1 MEISSV
7 FSMATAFLS
16 LGLGWLCGLKGR
28 CYAGCEG
35 WAGGDYVDS
44 TAAAAYILSRHIT
57 RLFSSFGKTFFG
69 ATGIICRHLISNV
82 AIFCLHFG

>member
-1 MEISSV
+1 MPNGNLMSFFQRQLV
-7 FSMATAFLS
+7 FLS
-16 LGLGWLCGLKGR
+16 LGVGWLCGLKGR

-44 TAAAAYILSRHIT
+44 TAAAAYICSRHIT

-69 ATGIICRHLISNV
+69 VTSIIC
-82 AIFCLHFG
+82 